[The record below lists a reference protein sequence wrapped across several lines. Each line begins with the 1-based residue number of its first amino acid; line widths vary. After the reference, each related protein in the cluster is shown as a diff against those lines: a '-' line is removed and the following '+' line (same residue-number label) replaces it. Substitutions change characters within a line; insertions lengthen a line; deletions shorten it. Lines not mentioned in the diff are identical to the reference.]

1 MTRRPSGTRSEVI
14 TALHGPRVDND
25 HHNLPRAF
33 PMNTLHRAR
42 ECAKLYSHVV
52 LCSPLLLLWR
62 VSKRRLGRL
71 AKHGST
77 RDLFVLPYPSPL
89 PTKRIDICRR
99 RAIEQPASCR
109 LLHLP
114 LELRRII
121 FEFAVGS
128 RLVRMEMVP
137 NERVDALKIQ
147 TRCYRPSEVP
157 DAPNNLLVSGEKIP
171 IALLLVCRS
180 VYREVLPIIHQRYTF
195 YFDVE
200 DFQPALQAALGQYC
214 LKDIRSLYLY
224 HSYPN
229 RPLVRRW
236 DSAFAMLQQMHVES
250 LSLEFEILE
259 WTEVHPHTFS
269 LDNAWCRGLLAI
281 RKLHNLSI
289 FFRNGNP
296 ADCPRH
302 REAITQTL
310 RDLMIG
316 PGADERYNDLL
327 CGRGG

>member
-1 MTRRPSGTRSEVI
+1 MHL
-14 TALHGPRVDND
+14 A
-25 HHNLPRAF
+25 
-33 PMNTLHRAR
+33 NTVHRAT
-42 ECAKLYSHVV
+42 EFTKLYSRVV
-52 LCSPLLLLWR
+52 LCSPFLLLWR
-62 VSKRRLGRL
+62 VSKRRWRLGRL
-71 AKHGST
+71 GKQGSL

-89 PTKRIDICRR
+89 PTKRIDIGQR

-114 LELRRII
+114 VELRRII
-121 FEFAVGS
+121 FEFAVGN

-137 NERVDALKIQ
+137 NERLDALMIQ
-147 TRCYRPSEVP
+147 TTCYRPSDVP
-157 DAPNNLLVSGEKIP
+157 DVRNNLLAPADRIP
-171 IALLLVCRS
+171 IALLFVCRS
-180 VYREVLPIIHQRYTF
+180 VYREVLPIIHQRNTF

-229 RPLVRRW
+229 RPLMRRW
-236 DSAFAMLQQMHVES
+236 DSAFATLQQLHLET
-250 LSLEFEILE
+250 LNLEFEILE

-269 LDNAWCRGLLAI
+269 VDNAWCRGLLAI
-281 RKLHNLSI
+281 RKLRSLSI

-302 REAITQTL
+302 REAVTQTL
-310 RDLMIG
+310 HDLMIG

-327 CGRGG
+327 CGRMG